1 MACRK
6 TGYRTTWKLRLL
18 AAGVLL
24 ILTAGTRGWWAPLVG
39 WGLVSD
45 TGVGK
50 PDLIL
55 VDNLDLDYQL
65 FETAARLNQSGVGRA
80 VLIPVFT
87 SRQDSATP
95 EEFSLEIVK
104 AMCRVAHLE
113 SAQVI
118 PITAIEPITL
128 NAARQV
134 GDFLKGTETGRVLL
148 LTSGFK
154 SRRLHLIFSKV
165 LGELGIET
173 YCLPVWGSQRPETWA
188 STWHGIQEVLLQ
200 YAKLLYYRLWVL
212 GCSS

>member
-18 AAGVLL
+18 VAGLL
-24 ILTAGTRGWWAPLVG
+24 FILTAGTRGWWAPLVG

-45 TGVGK
+45 TGVGN

-55 VDNLDLDYQL
+55 LDNLDLDYQL
-65 FETAARLNQSGVGRA
+65 FERAARLMQSGVGTA

-128 NAARQV
+128 NAARAEIVADLQREVDEWRTNMIRQFMEKIEAHADDLRSLIEEQV
-134 GDFLKGTETGRVLL
+134 K
-148 LTSGFK
+148 
-154 SRRLHLIFSKV
+154 
-165 LGELGIET
+165 
-173 YCLPVWGSQRPETWA
+173 
-188 STWHGIQEVLLQ
+188 
-200 YAKLLYYRLWVL
+200 
-212 GCSS
+212 